1 MKDSMRIP
9 FYMRLAF
16 VSINLVVI
24 VYTLNI
30 GQDIIIPIVFATLLA
45 ILLNPVVNFLT
56 RKKVNRLIAIVTTV
70 TVAFFLVGTILYTSI
85 VQASHLSQSFPVMKE
100 KFDVSSNQFV
110 LWLSE
115 QTNVQTS
122 MIHNWLN
129 EMQTELLKD
138 LAVKESIGR
147 LGHALLSIFILP
159 VYMVLILFYK
169 SRLLDFIRRLFRSQD
184 HAAVEEVLASI
195 KTIIQGYLVGLFIE
209 MFIVAIL
216 NSIGLMCMQ
225 IEYALLLALL
235 GAFLNLIPYLGSIIA
250 ATVFMIIAL
259 LTKEPVYVL
268 YVFAMFLIVQFID
281 NNFLLPKVVASRV
294 KINALVSIVVV
305 IIGGTLWGIPGMFL
319 AIPMTAIL
327 KVVFD
332 HVDSLK
338 AWGYVLGDSDS
349 ETSFKKK

>member
-1 MKDSMRIP
+1 
-9 FYMRLAF
+9 MRLAI

-70 TVAFFLVGTILYTSI
+70 TVAFFLVGILLYTAI
-85 VQASHLSQSFPVMKE
+85 VQASHLGQSFPVMKE

-110 LWLSE
+110 EWIAR
-115 QTNVQTS
+115 QTNLQTS
-122 MIHNWLN
+122 IIHNRLK
-129 EMQTELLKD
+129 EIQSELLTD
-138 LAVKESIGR
+138 LAVKEGIGR

-169 SRLLDFIRRLFRSQD
+169 SRLLDFIRRLFRFQD

-195 KTIIQGYLVGLFIE
+195 KKIIQGYLVGLFIE

-216 NSIGLMCMQ
+216 NSIGLMFMQ
-225 IEYALLLALL
+225 MEYAFLLALL

-250 ATVFMIIAL
+250 ATVFMMIAL

-319 AIPMTAIL
+319 AIPITAIL

-338 AWGYVLGDSDS
+338 AWGFVLGDDDAQ
-349 ETSFKKK
+349 TSFNKK